1 MRGLLKIYMKPE
13 HECLMLGCGN
23 SELSEQM
30 YDAGYTKI
38 TNIDISSVVIKQMAD
53 RSRENR
59 PEMSFVV
66 GDVTDL
72 HMYTDNT
79 FDILIDKSTIDA
91 LLCGDESFL
100 KTAKMLKEA

>member
-1 MRGLLKIYMKPE
+1 
-13 HECLMLGCGN
+13 MLGCGN

-38 TNIDISSVVIKQMAD
+38 TNIDISSVVIEQMAE
-53 RSRENR
+53 RSRLSR
-59 PEMSFVV
+59 PEMKFLV

-72 HMYTDNT
+72 HMYADSS

-91 LLCGDESFL
+91 LLCGEDSFL

>member
-1 MRGLLKIYMKPE
+1 MKPDDT
-13 HECLMLGCGN
+13 CLMLGCGN

-38 TNIDISSVVIKQMAD
+38 TNIDISSVVIEQMAE
-53 RSRENR
+53 RSRLSR
-59 PEMSFVV
+59 PEMKFQV

-72 HMYTDNT
+72 HMYADSS

-91 LLCGDESFL
+91 LLCGDDSFL